1 MKKKSIVLLCLGG
14 ILCVAALVLSWISFE
29 NQAFLQLAFVKFPFL
44 LAGIPFAGGVA
55 LVYLGLGS
63 ENKMFARRLCKILF
77 AVGVIV
83 ISLAWAVDMIRY
95 FQGETTVA
103 IFSGLF
109 TAVWQALGVYLLAT
123 ALNDKPAAKK

>member
-1 MKKKSIVLLCLGG
+1 M
-14 ILCVAALVLSWISFE
+14 VAEYRHQVHAFVQLRHR
-29 NQAFLQLAFVKFPFL
+29 FLQLAFVKFPFL

-55 LVYLGLGS
+55 LVYLGMGS
-63 ENKMFARRLCKILF
+63 DDKMMARRLSKILF

-103 IFSGLF
+103 IFAGLF

-123 ALNDKPAAKK
+123 ALNDKPAAKN